1 MKMAIQPL
9 ERVMAKEYIRHKT
22 EPSHGTRSGYDWHR
36 RVKNELP
43 CDECRE
49 AEAAYWRRMR
59 VERKDAITADQ
70 RRRNFTVA
78 GAMRTNRRR
87 AIKFGVD
94 TEWYSP
100 QQILELYGT
109 DCHICNK
116 PIDLNA
122 PRQVG
127 KPGWE
132 NGLQIDHVHP
142 LSKGG
147 SDTVDNLRPA
157 HGYCNNIKNATV
169 DYSHKFSGNQEEAS

>member
-1 MKMAIQPL
+1 MSK
-9 ERVMAKEYIRHKT
+9 RFRT
-22 EPSHGTRSGYDWHR
+22 EPEHGTRSGYDWHR
-36 RVKNELP
+36 RDQQELP
-43 CDECRE
+43 CNACRE

-59 VERKDAITADQ
+59 IERKEAIQANA
-70 RRRNFTVA
+70 RRRRFTVA
-78 GAMRTNRRR
+78 GATRTNRKR

-100 QQILELYGT
+100 KQVLETYGT

-122 PRQVG
+122 PRQCG

-132 NGLQIDHVHP
+132 WGLQIDHVIP

-147 SDTVDNLRPA
+147 NDLIDNLRPA
-157 HGYCNNIKNATV
+157 HGYCNNIKNAKL
-169 DYSHKFSGNQEEAS
+169 DFKPNFNYN